1 MNFSPI
7 LQILNRQA
15 EDELLTNFEKVTD
28 YSASIANERAEES
41 QLLNEYYNKLKTMS
55 NDNYKKDKFMSM
67 FFFVENGG
75 IL

>member
-1 MNFSPI
+1 MDSSPI

-67 FFFVENGG
+67 FFFENGG

>member
-1 MNFSPI
+1 MDSSPI

-41 QLLNEYYNKLKTMS
+41 QLINEYYNKLKTMS
-55 NDNYKKDKFMSM
+55 NDNYKKDKFMSI
-67 FFFVENGG
+67 FFVENGG

>member
-41 QLLNEYYNKLKTMS
+41 QLINEYYNKLKTMS

-67 FFFVENGG
+67 FFFFENGG
-75 IL
+75 VL